1 MENVVVTINRQYGS
15 GGKTIGMMLA
25 DQMGVK
31 YYNREIVKLA
41 SEESGIDEA
50 MFAKVD
56 EKMANYSFFK
66 TKKIYTG
73 DLKTPGSDDFT
84 SDDNLFNIQAKVLK
98 QLARNESCVIIGRC
112 ANFILKDMPNV
123 VSVFVHADPA
133 FCREQALARVSIP
146 EKEIDKFIE
155 KTDKFRADYYK
166 YHTGKQWLDL
176 RGYDLC
182 LNSGRLGFD
191 KCVEEILAYIRVR
204 FDKDK

>member
-1 MENVVVTINRQYGS
+1 MENIVITVNRQYGS
-15 GGKTIGMMLA
+15 GGKTIAKMLVEK
-25 DQMGVK
+25 MGVK

-56 EKMANYSFFK
+56 EKMVNYSFLK
-66 TKKIYTG
+66 PKKIYSG
-73 DLKTPGSDDFT
+73 ELKTPDSYDFT
-84 SDDNLFNIQAKVLK
+84 SDDNLFNFQAKVLK
-98 QLARNESCVIIGRC
+98 QLAQKESCVIVGRC
-112 ANFILKDMPNV
+112 ANFILKDYPNV
-123 VSVFVHADPA
+123 VSVFVHADKD

-166 YHTGKQWLDL
+166 YHTGMHWHDL

-182 LNSGRLGFD
+182 LNSGKLGFD
-191 KCVEEILAYIRVR
+191 KCVDEILSYIKVR
-204 FDKDK
+204 FDQ

>member
-1 MENVVVTINRQYGS
+1 MDNVVVTINRQYGS
-15 GGKTIGMMLA
+15 GGKTVGKMLA
-25 DQMGVK
+25 ERMGVK

-56 EKMANYSFFK
+56 EKMVNYSFFK
-66 TKKIYTG
+66 PKKIYTG
-73 DLKTPGSDDFT
+73 ELKTPDSYDFT
-84 SDDNLFNIQAKVLK
+84 SDDNLFNFQAKVLK
-98 QLARNESCVIIGRC
+98 QLAEKESCVIIGRC
-112 ANFILKDMPNV
+112 ANFILKDYANV
-123 VSVFVHADPA
+123 VSVFVHADPD

-166 YHTGKQWLDL
+166 YHTGLHWHDA

-182 LNSGRLGFD
+182 LNSGKLGFE
-191 KCVEEILAYIRVR
+191 KCVDEILAYINVR
-204 FDKDK
+204 FAD